1 VTRALT
7 IAGTTLV
14 AALSISGVANAA
26 SGYPA
31 PKNPLTPSA
40 APKGPFKTRTVC
52 KQGCAFSSIQQA
64 VNASKAGDTV
74 KVKAGTY
81 RERVLVKGPSKRYLK
96 IIGDPKNPGKVI
108 LSGIKSSPR
117 TLPNNGISV
126 NGADNVTI
134 NGLSAYDYNGYGFF
148 AVNVNG
154 YLYTNLIAKRDGVYG
169 IYAFNSVGGTISN
182 STAAWNNDSGF
193 YIGQTPVQTKPKRS
207 YITNVISY
215 GNQLGYSGTNM
226 RYVTITK
233 SKWFNNGIGLV
244 PNALD
249 SEKFAP
255 PEKNVIS
262 DNDIFWNN
270 YNYYAGSPWKI
281 AGTSTGTNFPTGI
294 GVLLFGGRENRVE
307 NNRIWGNYT
316 AGVGG
321 LQQALLKQ
329 VDAQELVGNI
339 VRNNDYSNG
348 GKNPN
353 GRDLF
358 YDGDGKDNCF
368 DPTGTT
374 NNEPTDNRTL
384 VACGPEGYT
393 GPNFYSGV
401 GFAGGKSD
409 LNALLTGNPEFAT
422 GASWSLS
429 IDKAK
434 PETAEAMWIKP
445 AQAPIPGYTMME
457 RWTKAIGAN

>member
-1 VTRALT
+1 MRVSI
-7 IAGTTLV
+7 IAATTV
-14 AALSISGVANAA
+14 VVALSSTGVAGAA
-26 SGYPA
+26 TGYPP
-31 PKNPLTPSA
+31 PKNPLVQSA
-40 APKGPFKTRTVC
+40 APKGPFHTLKVC
-52 KQGCAFSSIQQA
+52 AKGCAYKSIQQA
-64 VNASKAGDTV
+64 VNAAKAGDTI
-74 KVKAGTY
+74 KVAPGTY
-81 RERVLVKGPSKRYLK
+81 RERVIVKGPSKRYLK
-96 IIGDPKNPGKVI
+96 IIGDPKNPGKVV
-108 LSGIKSSPR
+108 LSGKKSTPR
-117 TLPNNGISV
+117 TVPNNGISV
-126 NGADNVTI
+126 NGADNVTV
-134 NGLSAYDYNGYGFF
+134 NGLSAFDYNGYGFF
-148 AVNVNG
+148 AVNVND
-154 YLYTNLIAKRDGVYG
+154 YLFTNLVAKRDGVYG

-207 YITNVISY
+207 YITNVVSY

-249 SEKFAP
+249 SEKYAP

-270 YNYYAGSPWKI
+270 FNYYAGTPWKL
-281 AGTSTGTNFPTGI
+281 AATSTGTNFPVGI
-294 GVLLFGGRENRVE
+294 GVLLFGGRDNRVE
-307 NNRIWGNYT
+307 NNRVWGNYLG
-316 AGVGG
+316 GVGG

-329 VDAQELVGNI
+329 VDAQELQGNI
-339 VRNNDYSNG
+339 VRGNDYSNG

-358 YDGDGKDNCF
+358 YDGDGKNNCF
-368 DPTGTT
+368 DPTGTQ
-374 NNEPTDNRTL
+374 NNEPQDNRTL
-384 VACGPEGYT
+384 VACGEQGYT

-409 LNALLTGNPEFAT
+409 LNALLTGNPEFGTIA
-422 GASWSLS
+422 GWALS
-429 IDKAK
+429 IDKKNPAS
-434 PETAEAMWIKP
+434 AEAAWVKP

-457 RWTKAIGAN
+457 HWTPSMGAN

>member
-1 VTRALT
+1 MK
-7 IAGTTLV
+7 
-14 AALSISGVANAA
+14 
-26 SGYPA
+26 P
-31 PKNPLTPSA
+31 
-40 APKGPFKTRTVC
+40 
-52 KQGCAFSSIQQA
+52 
-64 VNASKAGDTV
+64 
-74 KVKAGTY
+74 GTY
-81 RERVLVKGPSKRYLK
+81 RERVIVKGPSKRYLK
-96 IIGDPKNPGKVI
+96 IIGDPKNPGRVI
-108 LSGIKSSPR
+108 LSGKKSTPR

-148 AVNVNG
+148 AVNVND

-169 IYAFNSVGGTISN
+169 VYAFNSVGGTISN

-207 YITNVISY
+207 YITNVVSY

-281 AGTSTGTNFPTGI
+281 AGTSTGTNFPVGI

-329 VDAQELVGNI
+329 VDAQELVGQHRPRQRLLQRRQEPERARPVLRRRREEQLLRPDRHDEQRADRQPHAGR
-339 VRNNDYSNG
+339 VRRERLHR
-348 GKNPN
+348 PELLQRRRLR
-353 GRDLF
+353 GRQVRPERAADRQPGVR
-358 YDGDGKDNCF
+358 D
-368 DPTGTT
+368 
-374 NNEPTDNRTL
+374 RRQL
-384 VACGPEGYT
+384 VAGHRQGQARDGRGDVDQARPGADPRLHDD
-393 GPNFYSGV
+393 G
-401 GFAGGKSD
+401 
-409 LNALLTGNPEFAT
+409 ALDARDRCEL
-422 GASWSLS
+422 
-429 IDKAK
+429 I
-434 PETAEAMWIKP
+434 
-445 AQAPIPGYTMME
+445 
-457 RWTKAIGAN
+457 

>member
-1 VTRALT
+1 MRALT

-14 AALSISGVANAA
+14 AALSISPVANAA

-31 PKNPLTPSA
+31 PKNPLTPSS

-52 KQGCAFSSIQQA
+52 KKGCAFSSIQKA
-64 VNASKAGDTV
+64 VNASKAGDTI
-74 KVKAGTY
+74 KVKPGTY
-81 RERVLVKGPSKRYLK
+81 RERVVVKGPSKRYLK
-96 IIGDPKNPGKVI
+96 IIGDPKKPGSVI
-108 LSGIKSSPR
+108 LSGKNSTPR

-134 NGLSAYDYNGYGFF
+134 NGLAAYDYNGYGFF

-169 IYAFNSVGGTISN
+169 VYAFNSVGGTISN

-207 YITNVISY
+207 YITNVVSY

-281 AGTSTGTNFPTGI
+281 AGTSTGTNFPVGI

-339 VRNNDYSNG
+339 VRGNDYSNG

-358 YDGDGKDNCF
+358 YDGDGKNNCF

-393 GPNFYSGV
+393 GPNLYSGV
-401 GFAGGKSD
+401 GLAGGKSD